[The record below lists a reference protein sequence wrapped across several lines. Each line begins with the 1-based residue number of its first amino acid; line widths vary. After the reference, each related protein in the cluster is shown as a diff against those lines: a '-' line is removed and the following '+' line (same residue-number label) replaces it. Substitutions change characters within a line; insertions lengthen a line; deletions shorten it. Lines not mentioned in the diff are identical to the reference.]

1 MAANEEL
8 NQLSTTD
15 ASNTPAGSDVIGAT
29 LDNELRSIKANIARS
44 AREES
49 TATASAAAT
58 LAVTVLNKIVPVSG
72 SAGGSTTISLPAA
85 ATAGAGFRFTAWKTD
100 NTNNVIIEPDGSETI
115 NGAANYTL
123 ATQYEAA
130 QFVTDGTSW
139 VVEST
144 AKREIGSTD
153 IADSSITTAKLAASA
168 VTAAKLGTD
177 SVTAAKIQAS
187 AVGESELASNSVSSA
202 KIQSCAVGETQLAT
216 DSVSAAKIQAGAVGS
231 SELATDSVTATKIA
245 AGAVD
250 TSELASDSVTT
261 AKIAASAITTT
272 ELATDS
278 VTAPKIAA
286 GAVGESELASNSVT
300 AAKIA
305 VDAVGSSEIAS
316 GAIGETELA
325 SDSVS
330 AAKIQANAVGA
341 SEIAS
346 GAVGTSELSNDSA
359 TNAKLAN
366 MAQDRIKGRVTA
378 GTGDPEDL
386 TASQVRTMLS
396 VYDQSTSDS
405 RYVNVS
411 GDTMTGDLS
420 FGDNDKAIFGDD
432 NDLEIY
438 HSGSHSFI
446 KDAGTGNL
454 YIDTDGNGIFL
465 RVNTNEIAL
474 EAYNGA
480 GVKLRYAN
488 DIKLD
493 TTSGGVNVTGT
504 VTSDGAT
511 IDGDATVSG
520 RFGDSDGDY
529 GSAGQVLSSTGTGT
543 NWVAAGAYTLPEATS
558 TTRGGIELFSDT
570 DQSVAANAVS
580 STAGK
585 TYGIQLNS
593 SGQAV
598 VNVPWTDTTY
608 TLPEATST
616 TRGGIELFSNTDQSV
631 AANAVSTTAGRTY
644 GVQLN
649 SAGQAVVNVPW
660 TDTDSGGT
668 VTGTGTNN
676 HVAVWSG
683 TSSQDSSNT
692 FTWDGS
698 TLAVDGA
705 VTINESGSNVDLRV
719 ESSGET
725 HALFV
730 DGQSGVVRMAAQ
742 PAFSGQSSANTGSL
756 GAAGL
761 SVVKANLVTVNRG
774 NHYNTATGIFTCPEH
789 GVYQASFF
797 TISTTATANGIYNTT
812 RAALYKNG
820 VQVYGQPYEYGD
832 GYRAISGEWN
842 VECSANDTLQVR
854 ANDSLGGY
862 NLLNFC
868 FKG

>member
-1 MAANEEL
+1 MAYDEL
-8 NQLSTTD
+8 NELSSVAD
-15 ASNTPAGSDVIGAT
+15 NNGPAGSDVIGAT
-29 LDNELRSIKANIARS
+29 LDNQLRGIKANIARS

-72 SAGGSTTISLPAA
+72 SAGGSTTITLPAA

-100 NTNNVIIEPDGSETI
+100 STNNVIIQPDGAETV

-144 AKREIGSTD
+144 AKRELGSAD
-153 IADSSITTAKLAASA
+153 IADGSITTAKLAASA
-168 VTAAKLGTD
+168 VTADKLGSD

-187 AVGESELASNSVSSA
+187 AVGESELASNSVSTA
-202 KIQSCAVGETQLAT
+202 KIQSSAVGESQLAT
-216 DSVSAAKIQAGAVGS
+216 NSVSAGKIQAS
-231 SELATDSVTATKIA
+231 
-245 AGAVD
+245 
-250 TSELASDSVTT
+250 
-261 AKIAASAITTT
+261 
-272 ELATDS
+272 
-278 VTAPKIAA
+278 
-286 GAVGESELASNSVT
+286 AVGESELASASVSS
-300 AAKIA
+300 AKIQSSA
-305 VDAVGSSEIAS
+305 VSESHLASDSVSSAKIQANAVGSSEISS
-316 GAIGETELA
+316 GAVGTSELASASVSSAKIQTGAVGESQLASASVSSAKIQSSAVGESQLA

-330 AAKIQANAVGA
+330 SAKIQANAVGA

-366 MAQDRIKGRVTA
+366 MAQDTIKGRATA

-411 GDTMTGDLS
+411 GDTMTGNLS
-420 FGDNDKAIFGDD
+420 FGDNDKAIFGTDS
-432 NDLEIY
+432 DLEIY
-438 HSGSHSFI
+438 HSGTASIIRDS
-446 KDAGTGNL
+446 GVGNL
-454 YIDTDGNGIFL
+454 SIQAEDFAVQSSDGSATHIFVDTSTGYTSLGYGGS
-465 RVNTNEIAL
+465 A
-474 EAYNGA
+474 
-480 GVKLRYAN
+480 KLA
-488 DIKLD
+488 
-493 TTSGGVNVTGT
+493 TTSSGIDVTGT

-511 IDGDATVSG
+511 IDGDATVTG
-520 RFGDSDGDY
+520 RLGDSDGDY

-598 VNVPWTDTTY
+598 VNVPWTDTSY

-616 TRGGIELFSNTDQSV
+616 TRGGIELFSDTDQSV
-631 AANAVSTTAGRTY
+631 AANAVSSTAGRTY

-649 SAGQAVVNVPW
+649 SSGQAVVNVPW
-660 TDTDSGGT
+660 TDTNTGGT

-676 HVAVWSG
+676 RVAVWSG
-683 TSSQDSSNT
+683 TSSQDSSST

-705 VTINESGSNVDLRV
+705 VTINDSGSNVDLRV

-742 PAFSGQSSANTGSL
+742 PAFSGQSSSNTGS
-756 GAAGL
+756 
-761 SVVKANLVTVNRG
+761 SVGSTLTTVKANNVNVNRG
-774 NHYNTATGIFTCPEH
+774 NHYNTSTGIFTCPEH
-789 GVYQASFF
+789 GVYQVSFYTIAIASLPDGTF
-797 TISTTATANGIYNTT
+797 STT
-812 RAALYKNG
+812 RSALYKNG
-820 VQVYGQPYEYGD
+820 VAVYGTPYNFGD
-832 GYRAISGEWN
+832 GYRPHSGEWH
-842 VECSANDTLQVR
+842 VECSANDTLQVKT
-854 ANDSLGGY
+854 NDSLGSY
-862 NLLNFC
+862 NGLNIS